1 MKALLRLKNG
11 RISLSNCSEV
21 KYMKDKTMLFQIE
34 SKDSKEVQK
43 VLKEVYRSLKERG
56 YNPTDQ
62 IVGYLISGDLGYIS
76 SYQDARRKMQSL
88 DRSKVVEVLLDNFLR
103 G

>member
-1 MKALLRLKNG
+1 
-11 RISLSNCSEV
+11 
-21 KYMKDKTMLFQIE
+21 MLFQIE
-34 SKDSKEVQK
+34 SKDTKEVQK
-43 VLKEVYRSLKERG
+43 ILKEVYLSLRERG
-56 YNPTDQ
+56 YNPIDQ

-88 DRSKVVEVLLDNFLR
+88 DRSKVVEDLLTNLLK

>member
-1 MKALLRLKNG
+1 
-11 RISLSNCSEV
+11 
-21 KYMKDKTMLFQIE
+21 MKDKTMLFQIE

-88 DRSKVVEVLLDNFLR
+88 NRSKVVEVLLDNFLR

>member
-1 MKALLRLKNG
+1 MN
-11 RISLSNCSEV
+11 
-21 KYMKDKTMLFQIE
+21 DKTILFQIE
-34 SKDSKEVQK
+34 SKDTKEVQK
-43 VLKEVYRSLKERG
+43 VLKEVYLSLRERG
-56 YNPTDQ
+56 YNPIDQ

-88 DRSKVVEVLLDNFLR
+88 DRSKVVEVLLTNLLK

>member
-1 MKALLRLKNG
+1 
-11 RISLSNCSEV
+11 
-21 KYMKDKTMLFQIE
+21 MKDKTMLFQIE

-43 VLKEVYRSLKERG
+43 ILKEVYLSLKERG
-56 YNPTDQ
+56 YNPTNQ

-76 SYQDARRKMQSL
+76 SYKDARRKMQSL
-88 DRSKVVEVLLDNFLR
+88 DRSKVVEVLLDSFLR

>member
-1 MKALLRLKNG
+1 
-11 RISLSNCSEV
+11 
-21 KYMKDKTMLFQIE
+21 MKDKTMLFQIE

>member
-1 MKALLRLKNG
+1 
-11 RISLSNCSEV
+11 
-21 KYMKDKTMLFQIE
+21 MKDKTMLFQIE

-56 YNPTDQ
+56 NNPTDQ

>member
-1 MKALLRLKNG
+1 
-11 RISLSNCSEV
+11 
-21 KYMKDKTMLFQIE
+21 MKDKTMLFQIE
-34 SKDSKEVQK
+34 SKDSREVQK
-43 VLKEVYRSLKERG
+43 VLKEVYLSLKERG

-88 DRSKVVEVLLDNFLR
+88 DRSKVVEVLLDSFLR

>member
-1 MKALLRLKNG
+1 
-11 RISLSNCSEV
+11 
-21 KYMKDKTMLFQIE
+21 MKDKTMLFQIE
-34 SKDSKEVQK
+34 SKNSKEVQK
-43 VLKEVYRSLKERG
+43 VLKEVYLSLKERG

-62 IVGYLISGDLGYIS
+62 IVGYLISGDVGYIS

-88 DRSKVVEVLLDNFLR
+88 DRSKVVEVLLDSFLR

>member
-1 MKALLRLKNG
+1 
-11 RISLSNCSEV
+11 
-21 KYMKDKTMLFQIE
+21 MKDKTMLFQIE

-88 DRSKVVEVLLDNFLR
+88 DRSKVVEVLLYNFLR

>member
-1 MKALLRLKNG
+1 
-11 RISLSNCSEV
+11 
-21 KYMKDKTMLFQIE
+21 MKDKTMLFQIE
-34 SKDSKEVQK
+34 SKNSKEVQK
-43 VLKEVYRSLKERG
+43 VLKEVYLSLKERG

-88 DRSKVVEVLLDNFLR
+88 DRSKLLKFYYITS
-103 G
+103 

>member
-1 MKALLRLKNG
+1 
-11 RISLSNCSEV
+11 
-21 KYMKDKTMLFQIE
+21 MKDKTMLFQVE
-34 SKDSKEVQK
+34 TKDSKEVQK
-43 VLKEVYRSLKERG
+43 ILKEVNLSLKERG

-88 DRSKVVEVLLDNFLR
+88 DRSKVVEVLLDSFLR

>member
-1 MKALLRLKNG
+1 MN
-11 RISLSNCSEV
+11 
-21 KYMKDKTMLFQIE
+21 DKTMLFQIE
-34 SKDSKEVQK
+34 SKDTKEVQK
-43 VLKEVYRSLKERG
+43 ILKEVYLSLRERG
-56 YNPTDQ
+56 YNPIDQ

-88 DRSKVVEVLLDNFLR
+88 DRRKVVEVLLTNLLK